1 MASADKSSGSRGAD
15 EDALSTSDSQGPQAD
30 EADEADVA
38 DEADEADEV
47 QDEVDE
53 WGEESFP
60 ASDPPASWSG
70 PPDT

>member
-1 MASADKSSGSRGAD
+1 MASADKGSGSRGAD
-15 EDALSTSDSQGPQAD
+15 EGDLSGSDSDDPQGD
-30 EADEADVA
+30 EL
-38 DEADEADEV
+38 
-47 QDEVDE
+47 DEVDE

>member
-15 EDALSTSDSQGPQAD
+15 EDDLSGTDSDDPRVEPTVDQGD
-30 EADEADVA
+30 GL
-38 DEADEADEV
+38 
-47 QDEVDE
+47 DEVDE

>member
-1 MASADKSSGSRGAD
+1 MTSADKSSGSRGAD
-15 EDALSTSDSQGPQAD
+15 KDDLSGGESAESGKPDASDDAQL
-30 EADEADVA
+30 
-38 DEADEADEV
+38 
-47 QDEVDE
+47 DEVDE

>member
-15 EDALSTSDSQGPQAD
+15 EDSLSGRQSDESD
-30 EADEADVA
+30 ESEELDDSRV
-38 DEADEADEV
+38 
-47 QDEVDE
+47 DEVDE

>member
-1 MASADKSSGSRGAD
+1 MASADKGSGSPGAD
-15 EDALSTSDSQGPQAD
+15 DGDLSGTDSDDPMVDPMVDPMDDSKFDQG
-30 EADEADVA
+30 EGL
-38 DEADEADEV
+38 
-47 QDEVDE
+47 DEVDE